1 MTSFITPSPRD
12 YLAVVSAHRLG
23 AALLIGII
31 LSGCSPSDRQ
41 HVGAKPAS
49 DSGFSALQN
58 RGARAMGVDQYSSSH
73 VFEPLADGGRI
84 VLTRSATDT
93 AGVETIR
100 DHMRL
105 IAGRFAHGDFQ
116 IPGFVHA
123 QTVPGTAVMAAR
135 RSRISYVA
143 DTVPGGGELRITTTD
158 SAALAAVHQFLAF
171 QRQDHR
177 APAHE
182 HD

>member
-1 MTSFITPSPRD
+1 V
-12 YLAVVSAHRLG
+12 AAHRLDI
-23 AALLIGII
+23 ALLIGII
-31 LSGCSPSDRQ
+31 LSGCSPSDRPE
-41 HVGAKPAS
+41 VATKPGS
-49 DSGFSALQN
+49 DSGFTALQS
-58 RGARAMGVDQYSSSH
+58 RGARAMGVDQYTSAH
-73 VFEPLADGGRI
+73 VFEPLPDGGRI
-84 VLTRSATDT
+84 VLTRDATDT

-105 IAGRFAHGDFQ
+105 IAGRFARGDFQ

-123 QTVPGTAVMAAR
+123 QTVPGTAVMASR

-143 DTVPGGGELRITTTD
+143 DTLQGGGQLRITTTD
-158 SAALAAVHQFLAF
+158 SAALTAVHQFLAF